1 MGEFLEI
8 LFKILLAFI
17 FGGLIG
23 FEREKMN
30 RPAGLRT
37 HILVSVGSAS
47 FTISSIYFYKLFGT
61 ANDPGRVA
69 ANIVVGIG
77 FLGAGTIIKEGFSVK
92 GLTTAAT
99 VWVSAAIGLSCG
111 IGLYLPAFLVSL
123 LTFLTLI
130 LLKDFEIGVFG
141 KKERRK
147 RILLVKVTDKPG
159 QLGKIG
165 TILGEHGINID
176 NVKFER
182 TDAYLNIIL
191 YISAPTNLK
200 IDELVTNLSEE
211 NWILEVNVE

>member
-1 MGEFLEI
+1 MGEFFEI
-8 LFKILLAFI
+8 LLKILLAFA

-23 FEREKMN
+23 FERESRN

-47 FTISSIYFYKLFGT
+47 FTISSIHFYRLFGN

-111 IGLYLPAFLVSL
+111 LGLYLPALIVSV
-123 LTFLTLI
+123 LTYLTLI
-130 LLKDFEIGVFG
+130 LLRGVEIEALG
-141 KKERRK
+141 KKDRR
-147 RILLVKVTDKPG
+147 RILMIKVTDEPG

-165 TILGEHGINID
+165 TILGEHNINID

-182 TDAYLNIIL
+182 TDTGLSIIL
-191 YISAPTNLK
+191 YISVPERLK
-200 IDELVTNLSEE
+200 IDELVETLSEE
-211 NWILEVNVE
+211 NWVLEVAIE

>member
-1 MGEFLEI
+1 MGDFLNI
-8 LFKILLAFI
+8 LLKILLAFV

-23 FEREKMN
+23 FERERRN

-61 ANDPGRVA
+61 ANDPSRVA

-99 VWVSAAIGLSCG
+99 IWVSAAIGLSCG
-111 IGLYLPAFLVSL
+111 LGLYLLAFLVSL

-130 LLKDFEIGVFG
+130 LLRNFEIETFG
-141 KKERRK
+141 KKDRKK
-147 RILLVKVTDKPG
+147 RILMVKVTDEPG

-165 TILGEHGINID
+165 TILGEHGINIE

-182 TDAYLNIIL
+182 GETYLNIIL
-191 YISAPTNLK
+191 YISVPKDLK
-200 IDELVTNLSEE
+200 IDELVGNLSEE

>member
-1 MGEFLEI
+1 M
-8 LFKILLAFI
+8 
-17 FGGLIG
+17 
-23 FEREKMN
+23 
-30 RPAGLRT
+30 
-37 HILVSVGSAS
+37 
-47 FTISSIYFYKLFGT
+47 
-61 ANDPGRVA
+61 
-69 ANIVVGIG
+69 
-77 FLGAGTIIKEGFSVK
+77 
-92 GLTTAAT
+92 
-99 VWVSAAIGLSCG
+99 
-111 IGLYLPAFLVSL
+111 
-123 LTFLTLI
+123 TFLTLI

-182 TDAYLNIIL
+182 TETYLNIIL

-211 NWILEVNVE
+211 NWVLEVNVE